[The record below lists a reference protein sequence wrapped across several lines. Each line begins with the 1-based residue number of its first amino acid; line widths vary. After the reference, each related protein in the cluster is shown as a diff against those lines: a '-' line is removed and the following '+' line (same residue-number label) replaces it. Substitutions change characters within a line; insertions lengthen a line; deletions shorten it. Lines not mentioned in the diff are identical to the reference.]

1 MVKAVNV
8 IGLES
13 LPMVKKDDNLAELIV
28 AALER
33 EKVPLANGDVIV
45 VAHKVVSKAEGR
57 IVRLSD
63 VKPTSKAVEIG
74 VTRKDPRLVELILQE
89 TRRILKA
96 ASEILVVENK
106 QGLICVNAGVDK
118 SNVEGE
124 DAYALLP
131 VSSDE
136 SARRIRSQIVKMT
149 GKDVAV
155 IIADTFSRPFRRGQ
169 VNFTIGLAGMD
180 PFRDYRGQSDLFG
193 YVLEVK
199 NTAIADEIASA
210 ADLVMGQG
218 KEGVAV
224 AIIRGLHGVSWK
236 ADASVSDLLISEDED
251 LFRKAL

>member
-1 MVKAVNV
+1 MVKAVSV

-13 LPMVKKDDNLAELIV
+13 LPMVKKGDNLAELIV

-74 VTRKDPRLVELILQE
+74 VTRKDHRLVELILQE

-155 IIADTFSRPFRRGQ
+155 IIVDTFSRPFRRGQ
-169 VNFTIGLAGMD
+169 VNFAIGLAGMD
-180 PFRDYRGQSDLFG
+180 PFRDYRGQRDLFD

-218 KEGVAV
+218 KEGVPV
-224 AIIRGLHGVSWK
+224 AIVKGLHGVSWK
-236 ADASVSDLLISEDED
+236 ADASVSDLFISEDED